1 MEPEPDL
8 EPDPEPDPKPV
19 PEQRSRAER
28 KEHKDLASIGTG
40 TGTAYCIGF
49 ENYIQKQILLLFT
62 ISDKRGGGKG
72 FDPEYEFSHKTR

>member
-40 TGTAYCIGF
+40 TAYCILHR
-49 ENYIQKQILLLFT
+49 I
-62 ISDKRGGGKG
+62 
-72 FDPEYEFSHKTR
+72 